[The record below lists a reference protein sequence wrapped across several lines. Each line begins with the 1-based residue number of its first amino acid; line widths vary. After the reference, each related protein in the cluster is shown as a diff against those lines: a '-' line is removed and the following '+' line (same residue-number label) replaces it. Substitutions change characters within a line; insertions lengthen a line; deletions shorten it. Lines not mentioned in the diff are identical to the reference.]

1 MKQFVPITD
10 DMLFDATNF
19 VGPLVPY
26 RFGVA
31 CARQLRENER
41 GAADQ
46 CPTVN
51 VSPGFDAQFVGHAGI
66 EFEHVARRDL
76 PKDMPGT
83 DRIGR
88 PERAV
93 AC

>member
-10 DMLFDATNF
+10 DMLFDAGNF

-31 CARQLRENER
+31 CARQLRDKDR

-46 CPTVN
+46 CAIVN
-51 VSPGFDAQFVGHAGI
+51 VSPALTPSLSA
-66 EFEHVARRDL
+66 
-76 PKDMPGT
+76 MPALSSST
-83 DRIGR
+83 
-88 PERAV
+88 
-93 AC
+93 